1 MLDNKT
7 KSIIEFNQRLAN
19 LYEQIKKMKLKTCVT
34 IDKQKGTTETSKI
47 IKKSITKR
55 LADTNEIIIKTD
67 DYMNYSIHEHNIDKI
82 IINDDSIQ
90 LFDNDSYTVILL
102 TK

>member
-34 IDKQKGTTETSKI
+34 IDKKANTTTTAKI

-55 LADTNEIIIKTD
+55 LAATNEIIFKMD
-67 DYMNYSIHEHNIDKI
+67 DYMSYSIHEHNIDKI

-90 LFDNDSYTVILL
+90 LFDNDSYTVTL